1 MPTLLKRSRIAS
13 FVVLSL
19 LTSLLSPIMTLA
31 RTKTS
36 TRVGSPYQDEKQKKD
51 ESKKDEKKDEKPK
64 LSKDEKEYQKIKKFS
79 LDLYLKDADF
89 RDAVENSYLKKQR
102 EHSEYAYYV
111 NTRPS
116 EVPQVTRD
124 DDKLTVDYALY
135 NNPLAQDYV
144 NRVGQSL
151 VPSGSARLYSFKI
164 LLNPIPESR
173 ALSTGTIYVSSGL
186 LSTIDNE
193 AQLSYV
199 LGHEIAHIEKEHWKE
214 DVLVAQAIQPYNEKQ
229 AKKRALIGAIVTA
242 AAGAVVGAATGSI
255 MDAAN
260 VMALSFLIAPS
271 VTKLWVPN
279 AITSWDRLQEDEAD
293 QLGLKYMLDHNYDIR
308 EVPKFY
314 ANLRNT
320 ASLDPRVRL
329 GFIADK
335 DRLDE
340 REEQVKS
347 LIGNSNSSQK
357 TLYVGATNLAPGKAL
372 KPSQNS
378 SQRAEAAERNI
389 VGAYAPDVQAKLDAG
404 ELIGN
409 SAEFEAVMAG
419 ITRDNGVRAYYFD
432 MFKMARENLEES
444 LRIRSND
451 PYSHYYYG
459 KILRLTARTSQ
470 EKLRA
475 LGEFA
480 QAIQLDKR
488 RVIAEPYLY
497 RALSMVDAKDPGQ
510 MQEVVRA
517 LKDYVAIYQR
527 EHSGALP
534 SNMEVIYDYM
544 QEAGEMDWTATP
556 AVNVST
562 KDIDPIGAKM
572 ETASG
577 SPSTSIQN
585 QSTSAPAAQ
594 QQSTPK
600 PAPPRK
606 RP

>member
-1 MPTLLKRSRIAS
+1 
-13 FVVLSL
+13 
-19 LTSLLSPIMTLA
+19 
-31 RTKTS
+31 
-36 TRVGSPYQDEKQKKD
+36 
-51 ESKKDEKKDEKPK
+51 
-64 LSKDEKEYQKIKKFS
+64 
-79 LDLYLKDADF
+79 
-89 RDAVENSYLKKQR
+89 
-102 EHSEYAYYV
+102 
-111 NTRPS
+111 
-116 EVPQVTRD
+116 
-124 DDKLTVDYALY
+124 
-135 NNPLAQDYV
+135 
-144 NRVGQSL
+144 
-151 VPSGSARLYSFKI
+151 
-164 LLNPIPESR
+164 
-173 ALSTGTIYVSSGL
+173 
-186 LSTIDNE
+186 
-193 AQLSYV
+193 
-199 LGHEIAHIEKEHWKE
+199 
-214 DVLVAQAIQPYNEKQ
+214 
-229 AKKRALIGAIVTA
+229 
-242 AAGAVVGAATGSI
+242 
-255 MDAAN
+255 
-260 VMALSFLIAPS
+260 
-271 VTKLWVPN
+271 
-279 AITSWDRLQEDEAD
+279 
-293 QLGLKYMLDHNYDIR
+293 
-308 EVPKFY
+308 
-314 ANLRNT
+314 
-320 ASLDPRVRL
+320 
-329 GFIADK
+329 
-335 DRLDE
+335 
-340 REEQVKS
+340 
-347 LIGNSNSSQK
+347 
-357 TLYVGATNLAPGKAL
+357 
-372 KPSQNS
+372 
-378 SQRAEAAERNI
+378 
-389 VGAYAPDVQAKLDAG
+389 
-404 ELIGN
+404 
-409 SAEFEAVMAG
+409 
-419 ITRDNGVRAYYFD
+419 

-556 AVNVST
+556 AMNVST

-585 QSTSAPAAQ
+585 QSTSVPAAQ